1 MKIYMKVKPK
11 HNSNMIRTLI
21 IMTINNNNSKD
32 KNIMIIINKII
43 SNNLTKNNKN
53 SIKNSIKINK
63 IMQKRFENFILIF
76 ENLN

>member
-11 HNSNMIRTLI
+11 HNSNMIHTLI